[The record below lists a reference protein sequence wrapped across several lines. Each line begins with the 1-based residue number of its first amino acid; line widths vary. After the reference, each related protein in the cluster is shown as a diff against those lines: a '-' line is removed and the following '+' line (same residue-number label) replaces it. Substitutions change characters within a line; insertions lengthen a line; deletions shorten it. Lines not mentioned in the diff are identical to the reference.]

1 MNTREALKQSLDMGE
16 FVSMGYLQDLTD
28 EEMMHRPAEKSNHIK
43 WQLGHLIAA
52 ENFLI
57 EKVSPGQMPALPE
70 GFAEKYSKET
80 SSGDDPAA
88 FDSKDEL
95 LSLYKAQR
103 EGTLKALKAMGDEDF
118 DKETGIEYAPT
129 AGAIF
134 SMQGSHYLMHAG
146 QWAVIRRQLGREPM
160 F

>member
-1 MNTREALKQSLDMGE
+1 MNTREALKQSIDMGE

-28 EEMMHRPAEKSNHIK
+28 EEMMHRPAEKSNHVK
-43 WQLGHLIAA
+43 WQLGHLIAS

-57 EKVSPGQMPALPE
+57 EKVAPGQMPALPE
-70 GFAEKYSKET
+70 GFAEKYAKET
-80 SSGDDPAA
+80 SSSDDPAS

-95 LSLYKAQR
+95 LSLHKAQR
-103 EGTLKALKAMGDEDF
+103 EGTLKALESMSDEDF
-118 DKETGIEYAPT
+118 SKETGIEYAPT
-129 AGAIF
+129 VGTIF
-134 SMQGSHYLMHAG
+134 SLQGSHHLMHAG